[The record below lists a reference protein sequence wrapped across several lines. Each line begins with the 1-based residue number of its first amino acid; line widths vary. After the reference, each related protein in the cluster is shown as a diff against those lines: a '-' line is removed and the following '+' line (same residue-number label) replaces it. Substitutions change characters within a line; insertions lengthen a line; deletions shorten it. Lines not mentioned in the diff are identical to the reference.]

1 MEALAQLF
9 ADNPYLQMHR
19 LKRPG
24 LSLARNAAVSLSKG
38 RWLAFLDDDAIPN
51 PEWVDEL
58 LALINR
64 IPPGTGAV
72 GLYTYPL
79 WPHGGHVDL
88 PSLWIHYLSLVELEV
103 EEDRTSTP
111 ILVGANMLL
120 RRKAV
125 IEAGGFPERLSR
137 QRQLL
142 LSGEEVYVVE
152 KMRRKGWSIWYSSRP
167 RAGHRIPRDR
177 LDTTWFRKRMF
188 WEGVTYMRLRIE
200 LDGAM
205 PLFPVA
211 RALAFAPALIG
222 LSLLD
227 PPRGTRLA
235 RAMWHLGIVRAFFMR
250 EAPSAA
256 IAKNQDNPEPP
267 TRVPRGGKVSS
278 SRQER
283 RSHPGE

>member
-1 MEALAQLF
+1 METLAQLF
-9 ADNPYLQMHR
+9 ADNPYLRMHR

-51 PEWVDEL
+51 PEWVNEL
-58 LALINR
+58 FALISR
-64 IPPGTGAV
+64 IPPQTGAV

-79 WPHGGHVDL
+79 WPPGGHVDL
-88 PSLWIHYLSLVELEV
+88 PSLWIQYLSLVELEV
-103 EEDRTSTP
+103 EEDRTSAP

-125 IEAGGFPERLSR
+125 IEVGGFPERLSR

-142 LSGEEVYVVE
+142 LSGEEVYVAE
-152 KMRRKGWSIWYSSRP
+152 KMRRKGWSIWYSCRP

-188 WEGVTYMRLRIE
+188 WEGVTYMRLRVE

-235 RAMWHLGIVRAFFMR
+235 RAMWHLGNRALFFYAGGAQR
-250 EAPSAA
+250 GDC
-256 IAKNQDNPEPP
+256 KNQDNPEPP
-267 TRVPRGGKVSS
+267 TRAPRGGKVSS
-278 SRQER
+278 GRQER
-283 RSHPGE
+283 GLHHGE